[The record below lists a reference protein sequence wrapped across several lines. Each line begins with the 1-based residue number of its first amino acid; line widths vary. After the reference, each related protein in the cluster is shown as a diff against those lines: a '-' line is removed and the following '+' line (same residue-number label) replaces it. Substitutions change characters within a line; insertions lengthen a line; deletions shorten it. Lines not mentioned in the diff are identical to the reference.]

1 MKTFVSISVLVAML
15 CLPLSANDVTTDS
28 LSQSPKEAHFSP
40 KELIF
45 GHILDEHEWHLF
57 TWNNEPV
64 AIPLPVIVYSQ
75 HTGLHAFISSK
86 FENEQ
91 HAYNQFKM
99 LQEGENK
106 GKIAEVLGDNS
117 EVFPL
122 DLSITKNVFTL
133 LLVTFLMLWLFLSMA
148 RHYKKNPLSAPK
160 GSQSLFEPLIVFI
173 RDEVALPSIGPRYEA
188 FMPYLLTAFFFIWFC
203 NMLGLVPVF
212 PGGANLT
219 GNIAVTLV
227 LAVFTFV
234 IILAMSNK
242 HYWKEIFNPDV
253 PWWLKFPIPLIPVI
267 ELSQVFI
274 KPFVLM
280 VRLFA
285 NITAGHIVPLGFF
298 CLIFIFGE
306 KSIPGGYGVSLFAL
320 PFTVFLG
327 LIEVLVVFIQ
337 AYVFTLLS
345 AIFIGMAMEEPH
357 STEHSSK

>member
-1 MKTFVSISVLVAML
+1 MKAFVYISFLAAML
-15 CLPLSANDVTTDS
+15 CSTLKASEVAPDS
-28 LSQSPKEAHFSP
+28 LAHSAKKEAFSP

-57 TWNNEPV
+57 TWHNKPV
-64 AIPLPVIVYSQ
+64 AISLPIILYSK
-75 HTGLHAFISSK
+75 HSGLQIFMSSK
-86 FENEQ
+86 FDNEQ
-91 HAYNQFKM
+91 HSYNQFSIS
-99 LQEGENK
+99 QEGEKK
-106 GKIAEVLGDNS
+106 GKIVEELTDNTQF
-117 EVFPL
+117 VPL
-122 DLSITKNVFTL
+122 DFSITKNVFTL
-133 LLVTFLMLWLFLSMA
+133 LFVTFFALWLFISMA
-148 RHYKKNPLSAPK
+148 HRYKKNPLSAPK

-173 RDEVALPSIGPRYEA
+173 RDEVALPSIGSKYEP
-188 FMPYLLTAFFFIWFC
+188 FMPFLLTAFFFVWFC
-203 NMLGLVPVF
+203 NMLGLIPVF

-219 GNIAVTLV
+219 GNIAVTMI
-227 LAVFTFV
+227 LALFTFV
-234 IILAMSNK
+234 IIMAKSNK

-253 PWWLKFPIPLIPVI
+253 PWWLKYPIPLIPVI

-280 VRLFA
+280 IRLFA

-306 KSIPGGYGVSLFAL
+306 KSMIGGYSVSAFAL

-327 LIEVLVVFIQ
+327 LLEVLVVFIQ

-357 STEHSSK
+357 EAEHSSK

>member
-1 MKTFVSISVLVAML
+1 MKTIVSISILLVLL
-15 CLPLSANDVTTDS
+15 ISPLQANETTVDS
-28 LSQSPKEAHFSP
+28 ISHTAKKEAFSP

-57 TWNNEPV
+57 TWKGTPV
-64 AIPLPVIVYSQ
+64 AIPLPVVLYSKYS
-75 HTGLHAFISSK
+75 GLNVFLFSK
-86 FENEQ
+86 LHNEQ
-91 HAYNQFKM
+91 HVYNQFAISH
-99 LQEGENK
+99 EGDMK
-106 GKIAEVLGDNS
+106 GKIVEVLNN
-117 EVFPL
+117 ETQVLPL
-122 DLSITKNVFTL
+122 DFSITKNVLTL
-133 LLVTFLMLWLFLSMA
+133 LFVTTFMLWLFLSMA
-148 RHYKKNPLSAPK
+148 RRYKKNPLVSPK
-160 GSQSLFEPLIVFI
+160 GSQSFFEPLIVFI
-173 RDEVALPSIGPRYEA
+173 RDEVALPSIGPKYEP
-188 FMPYLLTAFFFIWFC
+188 FMPFLLTAFFFIWFS
-203 NMLGLVPVF
+203 NMLGLVPLF

-219 GNIAVTLV
+219 GNIAVTMV

-234 IILAMSNK
+234 ITTAVSNK

-253 PWWLKFPIPLIPVI
+253 PWWLKYPIPLIPVI

-280 VRLFA
+280 IRLFA

-306 KSIPGGYGVSLFAL
+306 KSIVGGYSVSAFAL

-327 LIEVLVVFIQ
+327 LLEVLVVFIQ

-357 STEHSSK
+357 KVEH